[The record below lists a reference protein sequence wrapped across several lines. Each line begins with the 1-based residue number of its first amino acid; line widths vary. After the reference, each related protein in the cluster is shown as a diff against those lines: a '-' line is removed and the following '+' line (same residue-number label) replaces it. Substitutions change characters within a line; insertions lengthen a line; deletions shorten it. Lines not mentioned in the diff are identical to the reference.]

1 MAPLILAALILGW
14 LCGIAVNLLAD
25 YLPARRHHF
34 LARTNPFVSPEVV
47 PAQPKLLPCRPD
59 GRLWPPYLW
68 SGLIAEVAGAPVF
81 SKQHHARRLLT
92 EVGMALIFAVIT
104 LQFAGNPNLAFLL
117 FYAPCLALI
126 VIIDVEHRWVFLE
139 TILPPAIVALAEATF
154 WTRVLQHDAIKG
166 GVYGFAIM
174 VALYVLGMLFAWS
187 MGRISGRPVTRTVL
201 GVGDVYIGTLAG
213 LLVGWSS
220 LGLALLIM
228 VAAGAIAALL
238 FIANKLIR
246 TGRYRLYSAIPY
258 GPYIV
263 IGTATMLYFPQVIVL
278 FAQTVLHWPL

>member
-1 MAPLILAALILGW
+1 MAPSIIAALILGW

-47 PAQPKLLPCRPD
+47 PPQPNFLPRRPD
-59 GRLWPPYLW
+59 GRVWPVFLW
-68 SGLIAEVAGAPVF
+68 SGLIAQAAGVPVF
-81 SKQHHARRLLT
+81 GKQHRARRLLT
-92 EVGMALIFAVIT
+92 EIGMALVFAAIA
-104 LQFAGNPNLAFLL
+104 LQFADNRNLVFLL

-139 TILPPAIVALAEATF
+139 TIFPPAIVALVEATF
-154 WTRVLQHDAIKG
+154 WTRVLQRDEIKG

-174 VALYVLGMLFAWS
+174 VALYVFGMLFAWI
-187 MGRISGRPVTRTVL
+187 ISKIGGRPVNRTVL

-228 VAAGAIAALL
+228 VTAGAIAALL

-263 IGTATMLYFPQVIVL
+263 IGTATMLYVPQVMVL